1 MGKPHN
7 NAGAKETAPAKTGTR
22 DEKYKTARYA
32 MPAMLVSW
40 IRALDRSTPLPS
52 HLGTGFDA
60 GESDLKHLAEN
71 NPVRPKRLTQTKPS
85 HWWPNLSLK
94 PPMRE
99 PIHENREPQKETAAR
114 VSRGNVTPNIG
125 VILASDLFPSRP

>member
-1 MGKPHN
+1 
-7 NAGAKETAPAKTGTR
+7 
-22 DEKYKTARYA
+22 
-32 MPAMLVSW
+32 MLVSW

-94 PPMRE
+94 NVNNCQGSHWFATAYARTYTRE
-99 PIHENREPQKETAAR
+99 PRTTKRDGGQ
-114 VSRGNVTPNIG
+114 SVTRQCHTEYRRYIG
-125 VILASDLFPSRP
+125 LGFISEQAIKMGQQPAPCIP